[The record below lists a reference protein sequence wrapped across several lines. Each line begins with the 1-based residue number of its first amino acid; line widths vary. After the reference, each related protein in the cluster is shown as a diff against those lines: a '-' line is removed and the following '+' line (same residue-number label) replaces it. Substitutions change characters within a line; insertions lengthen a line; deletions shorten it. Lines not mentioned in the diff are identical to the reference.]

1 MCVITGVLFPD
12 QGYDMILARAFGM
25 PGLPAEAGHRRPVLA
40 RRCRRPSVLLGEQ
53 VMRRIFE
60 LDAARGDVAL
70 GIGAT

>member
-25 PGLPAEAGHRRPVLA
+25 PGLPLKPGTVTPFGPALSKAH
-40 RRCRRPSVLLGEQ
+40 VLLGEQ